1 MRIGIIGAGIVGGTM
16 EHCFNDK
23 HELFVHDPRR
33 GTDLSDVIE
42 NCEMAY
48 IAVPTPAND
57 DGSCD
62 TSIVEGILD
71 ELPDG
76 FIAVIKSTVIP
87 GTTAR
92 LQSEYPRLKLAYSP
106 EFLVIV

>member
-23 HELFVHDPRR
+23 HEYLFTTLE

-62 TSIVEGILD
+62 TSIVEG
-71 ELPDG
+71 
-76 FIAVIKSTVIP
+76 F
-87 GTTAR
+87 
-92 LQSEYPRLKLAYSP
+92 
-106 EFLVIV
+106 